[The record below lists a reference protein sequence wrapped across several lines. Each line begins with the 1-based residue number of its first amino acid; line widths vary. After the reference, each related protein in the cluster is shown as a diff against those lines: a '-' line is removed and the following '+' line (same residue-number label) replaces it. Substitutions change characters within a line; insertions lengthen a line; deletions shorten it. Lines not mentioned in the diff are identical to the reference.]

1 MRCTVQYYFNIF
13 VIYFD
18 PLCIFHCV
26 LHLQPFNPFVLL
38 KNIFDIQEQH
48 TENQER
54 KSLLR
59 DAKSSEDCSDTTPNV
74 HRELSAQCSSNEATA
89 LALSGDES
97 DKPIEDSVDSVK
109 VMETNLR
116 KRQYVLRELVDTE
129 EAYVRDLSQ
138 IVDGYLATMRD
149 PDCEIP
155 MPEDL
160 KAGKDKMVFGNIE
173 AIYEWHKE

>member
-1 MRCTVQYYFNIF
+1 M
-13 VIYFD
+13 
-18 PLCIFHCV
+18 LCI
-26 LHLQPFNPFVLL
+26 LHFFITSAYSFYVT
-38 KNIFDIQEQH
+38 KYSHFDVQEQH

-54 KSLLR
+54 KSFLR
-59 DAKSSEDCSDTTPNV
+59 DAKSSEDCSETTPNA

-97 DKPIEDSVDSVK
+97 DKPTDDSVDSAK
-109 VMETNLR
+109 AMETHLR

-149 PDCEIP
+149 PDCDIP
-155 MPEDL
+155 MPDDL

-173 AIYEWHKE
+173 AIYEWHKEYVIYLFIYLIFTCIYD